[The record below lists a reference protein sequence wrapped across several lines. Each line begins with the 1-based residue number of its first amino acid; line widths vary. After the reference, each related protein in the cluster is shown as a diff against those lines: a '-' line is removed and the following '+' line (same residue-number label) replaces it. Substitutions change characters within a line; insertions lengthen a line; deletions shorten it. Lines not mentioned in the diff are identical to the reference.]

1 MQRAPWYTMWWF
13 IGWEESPQPS
23 FERQTT
29 DGFASGPSPIWV
41 RSGEGLL
48 DTRQRSW
55 CSTRALVS
63 QFWAHPAQR
72 LLFRVMTYWLGSVEH
87 TAVVPPL
94 AAEAIATEH
103 LIRPDRRK
111 APAHG

>member
-13 IGWEESPQPS
+13 IGLEESPQPS

-29 DGFASGPSPIWV
+29 NGFAPGPSPIRV

-72 LLFRVMTYWLGSVEH
+72 LLFRVKPCQFGRSGPTPVR
-87 TAVVPPL
+87 PQK
-94 AAEAIATEH
+94 AAEVIALARTSGVCQ
-103 LIRPDRRK
+103 LLP
-111 APAHG
+111 

>member
-1 MQRAPWYTMWWF
+1 MWWF

-29 DGFASGPSPIWV
+29 NGFAPGPSPIWV

-48 DTRQRSW
+48 GTRQRSW

-63 QFWAHPAQR
+63 QIWAHPAQR
-72 LLFRVMTYWLGSVEH
+72 LLFRVNSSPAARLIG
-87 TAVVPPL
+87 TAEVPPGADGI
-94 AAEAIATEH
+94 AAVPRTV
-103 LIRPDRRK
+103 
-111 APAHG
+111 